1 MSCSKSPYLSALLT
15 THLDSLGV
23 HSLLLT
29 SYSIL
34 ITQMSYRRLV
44 SFSKCWFI
52 KQLRYQSAGE
62 VSVIR
67 ILSTTLVLFLLV
79 GALPAQ
85 EPQVQKAPPD
95 SLFLRFVS
103 PSRDFIRS
111 NSPRGNFAACT
122 NPAAKV
128 FINGKEVKVY
138 GSGAFVGS
146 ANLSIGSNSVQ
157 VIARAANGD
166 SLVKTFVFVRPEPPR
181 PLTHEPA
188 VIDGQSI
195 EPRQDLWLGKD
206 DILEVRFRGSP
217 GYKAYFDIE
226 DIESGLPMIE
236 LPASDSAAG
245 SGLYVGR
252 YKVKETDEARS
263 VPIRVRLKKSF
274 WSSEKALS
282 NGKVSIIPGELPR
295 VAVTTGR
302 RPFLNAGLGE
312 DRLGGAKLGYIP
324 AGVRVQIAGK
334 VGRQYKV
341 QLSDGMVGWLPEDF
355 AHLLPVE
362 SPLPRS
368 LVGSI
373 STSGNADEDVVGVSL
388 SQRLPYLADQIVDPP
403 AIVVDIFGA
412 TSNTNW
418 ITHHRSAS
426 GVKSVS
432 WDQIGANHYRLTI
445 ALNNAQH
452 WGYDVGYDQ
461 GSNLRIR
468 IRKPPKIADPASVL
482 SGFTIAVDAGH
493 GGDASGAVG
502 PTGLEEK
509 TINLSIAMHI
519 RSLLQEQG
527 VKVVLTRSDDTNVG
541 MPERTDAIIVG
552 GAQILVSIHCNA
564 GGAGSSAEAVKGTS
578 TYYRHLGYQPLA
590 DIMYS
595 KMLDLGLNQFGMV
608 GSFNFSLNAPTQLPN
623 VLVETAF
630 VSNPEDEMKL
640 TDDNFRKAVAE
651 KVVSGLEDFVKLYAA
666 KGEQVL
672 QQSPGNAVRY

>member
-1 MSCSKSPYLSALLT
+1 MLLSVLALSPSLVALSAREL
-15 THLDSLGV
+15 
-23 HSLLLT
+23 
-29 SYSIL
+29 
-34 ITQMSYRRLV
+34 
-44 SFSKCWFI
+44 
-52 KQLRYQSAGE
+52 
-62 VSVIR
+62 
-67 ILSTTLVLFLLV
+67 
-79 GALPAQ
+79 
-85 EPQVQKAPPD
+85 QVQPVQSD

-103 PSRDFIRS
+103 PSRDSVRS

-128 FINGKEVKVY
+128 FINGKDIKVY
-138 GSGAFVGS
+138 GSGAFVSS
-146 ANLSIGSNSVQ
+146 ANLSVGINPVR
-157 VIARAANGD
+157 VVARLANGD
-166 SLVKTFVFVRPEPPR
+166 SLVKDFVFVRPELPR
-181 PLTHEPA
+181 PLTHELA
-188 VIDGQSI
+188 VIDAQSI

-206 DILEVRFRGSP
+206 DILEVKFRGSP

-226 DIESGLPMIE
+226 DVESGIAMVE
-236 LPASDSAAG
+236 LPAIDSSAG

-252 YKVKETDEARS
+252 YKVRENDEAKS
-263 VPIRVRLKKSF
+263 APVRVRLKKSF
-274 WSSEKALS
+274 WSSEKAFS
-282 NGKVSIIPGELPR
+282 SGKVSIIPQELPR
-295 VAVTTGR
+295 VAVTMGR

-324 AGVRVQIAGK
+324 AGVRLQIAGK
-334 VGRQYKV
+334 AGRQYKV
-341 QLSDGMVGWLPEDF
+341 QLSEGMVGWLPEDF
-355 AHLLPVE
+355 AQLLPVE
-362 SPLPRS
+362 TPLPRS

-403 AIVVDIFGA
+403 ALVIDIFGA

-432 WDQIGANHYRLTI
+432 WDQVGADHYRLMI

-461 GSNLRIR
+461 GSSLRIR
-468 IRKPPKIADPASVL
+468 IRKPPKITDLASPL

-509 TINLSIAMHI
+509 IVNLSIATHI
-519 RSLLQEQG
+519 RSLLQERG

-541 MPERTDAIIVG
+541 MPERTDAIISG

-564 GGAGSSAEAVKGTS
+564 GGAGSSAEVVKGTS

-590 DIMYS
+590 DIMYTR
-595 KMLDLGLNQFGMV
+595 MLELGLNQFGMV

-630 VSNPEDEMKL
+630 LSNPDDEMKL
-640 TDDNFRKAVAE
+640 MDDNFRKAIAE
-651 KVVSGLEDFVKLYAA
+651 KVVAGLEEFVKLYAA
-666 KGEQVL
+666 KGEQGSP
-672 QQSPGNAVRY
+672 QSPGNALRY